1 MSATTHVQPTA
12 FWLACVFGS
21 TLLVGCQNVP
31 VQSPWPRAGYPSA
44 PSGQPAASADPSAA
58 PAAAPAPAIAVPK
71 ESEVPGLLTAVRN
84 SLDAG
89 EAAPATAELERVLA
103 FDPQHKVAGSL
114 MRQLRED
121 PTELYGRES
130 FSYRVQ
136 PGDTLASIAQRFM
149 NDRDQFYGLARY
161 NGIDVPRQL
170 QVGQTIRIPGKQ
182 PRVMPPPAAQPAPAP
197 ATPPT
202 PPPAAAPAPA
212 PTPAPAPAVVSP
224 DPRLEQARLQSERR
238 AAITKWTRQARVSMA
253 RQDVCGAIAA
263 WNEVLKLDPENRT
276 AALEREKALDLK
288 KRLPAA
294 KC

>member
-1 MSATTHVQPTA
+1 MPATPHVKPTA
-12 FWLACVFGS
+12 LWLACVLGS
-21 TLLVGCQNVP
+21 TLLAGCQNAP
-31 VQSPWPRAGYPSA
+31 VQTPWPRAGYPSA
-44 PSGQPAASADPSAA
+44 PSGQAGPSANPAAP
-58 PAAAPAPAIAVPK
+58 PAAPAPAIAVPK
-71 ESEVPGLLTAVRN
+71 ESEIPGLLAAVRN
-84 SLDAG
+84 NLDAG

-114 MRQLRED
+114 MRQLRDD

-130 FSYRVQ
+130 FTYRVQ

-170 QVGQTIRIPGKQ
+170 QVGQSIRIPGKQ
-182 PRVMPPPAAQPAPAP
+182 PRVMPAPVSPPAPAP
-197 ATPPT
+197 AAPPA
-202 PPPAAAPAPA
+202 PPPAPAPAPAPA
-212 PTPAPAPAVVSP
+212 PTPAPAVVAP
-224 DPRLEQARLQSERR
+224 DPRLEQARQQSERK
-238 AAITKWTRQARVSMA
+238 AAIAKWTRQARASMA

-276 AALEREKALDLK
+276 AALEREKAIDLK

>member
-1 MSATTHVQPTA
+1 MKVQRSDRSTA
-12 FWLACVFGS
+12 FWVSGVACAA
-21 TLLVGCQNVP
+21 LLLGCQSTAPGPKDPYGGSSSSGP
-31 VQSPWPRAGYPSA
+31 VSA
-44 PSGQPAASADPSAA
+44 T
-58 PAAAPAPAIAVPK
+58 PAPPPIVVPR
-71 ESEVPGLLTAVRN
+71 ESEIPGLLTAVRN
-84 SLDAG
+84 NLDAG
-89 EAAPATAELERVLA
+89 DAAAATADLERILA
-103 FDPQHKVAGSL
+103 FDPQQRAAASL

-121 PTELYGRES
+121 PNELYGRES

-136 PGDTLASIAQRFM
+136 GGDTLATIAQRFL

-182 PRVMPPPAAQPAPAP
+182 PRVMPPPVSQPAPAP
-197 ATPPT
+197 SAPPA
-202 PPPAAAPAPA
+202 PPPAPAPA
-212 PTPAPAPAVVSP
+212 PVPPPAPAPAPAPAVVAP
-224 DPRLEQARLQSERR
+224 DPRLEQARLESERR
-238 AAITKWTRQARVSMA
+238 NAIAKNTRQARAAMA

-263 WNEVLKLDPENRT
+263 WNEVLRLDPANRT